1 MSTPGANYYDGCQT
15 SNVWRRNMSR
25 SRESRPRGSRK
36 QQTKITYAARARTL
50 NRLKKNYH
58 GAQGFA
64 LLAHSLLNH
73 TIPIAL
79 DQIVTSFPYL
89 LFS

>member
-1 MSTPGANYYDGCQT
+1 MSC
-15 SNVWRRNMSR
+15 

-36 QQTKITYAARARTL
+36 QQTKITYAARLRTL

-64 LLAHSLLNH
+64 LLAHSLL
-73 TIPIAL
+73 L
-79 DQIVTSFPYL
+79 SFPASAKEMQPFLRY
-89 LFS
+89 FSGV